1 MKNTSKSA
9 PRFRKKLHL
18 LAKIRDA
25 HLCFVHSTQCGVDK
39 TSTPSGGG
47 CRDKG
52 KALWLVLQPTIRNNA
67 QLPHL
72 SRHSIASLY
81 HPQPIFESVF
91 WHCVEGQQ
99 HYNGMTPG
107 VDGNGFVANVTSE
120 RACKRV
126 DMRKQQRPYSRS
138 LSSYNHIAHRGHSR

>member
-1 MKNTSKSA
+1 MLIRQAHHPAVGVAIKAKVTLADQSA
-9 PRFRKKLHL
+9 LEADYL
-18 LAKIRDA
+18 LVA
-25 HLCFVHSTQCGVDK
+25 
-39 TSTPSGGG
+39 
-47 CRDKG
+47 
-52 KALWLVLQPTIRNNA
+52 ALWLVLQPTIRNNA

-107 VDGNGFVANVTSE
+107 VHGNGFVANVTSE

-126 DMRKQQRPYSRS
+126 DMRKQ
-138 LSSYNHIAHRGHSR
+138 